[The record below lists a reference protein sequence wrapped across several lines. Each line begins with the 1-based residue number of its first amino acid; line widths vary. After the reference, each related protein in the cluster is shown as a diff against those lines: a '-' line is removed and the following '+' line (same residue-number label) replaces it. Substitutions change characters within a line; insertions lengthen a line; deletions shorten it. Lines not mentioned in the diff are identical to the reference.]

1 MYVINL
7 LVQGLQKTTQLPVVS
22 RPMYYTSVTTSRTPC
37 NMNCNPLKILNL
49 KAEGETVVKEIK
61 AGSEEQKR

>member
-1 MYVINL
+1 
-7 LVQGLQKTTQLPVVS
+7 
-22 RPMYYTSVTTSRTPC
+22 
-37 NMNCNPLKILNL
+37 MNCNPLKILNL